1 MQLNGD
7 ILILAPR
14 PVVWSALNESQVL
27 SRCITGCE
35 SMEDVGPDERRATVA
50 VKVGPVRARFTG
62 TVRMADVRHGEGCT
76 LHFEGSGGAAGMAQG
91 RSVVML
97 SDEGDGTRLQYT
109 VSASVGGKLGQIGG
123 RMIDAAAKQ
132 MADQFFE
139 AFQRVVAP
147 LPTSQGEAPAAQAG
161 GAGAD
166 VHDGTL
172 PAAPALAGAPAW
184 SPAPDARD
192 QPVVSASDAAARW
205 RPSDDALRL
214 RWFALGVATTAFGVV
229 LGAWLF

>member
-27 SRCITGCE
+27 SQCITGCE
-35 SMEDVGPDERRATVA
+35 GMEDVGPGERRATVA

-62 TVRMADVRHGEGCT
+62 SVRMADVRPDEGCT
-76 LHFEGSGGAAGMAQG
+76 LHFEGSGGAAGIAQG
-91 RSVVML
+91 RSEVLL

-123 RMIDAAAKQ
+123 RLIDAAAKQ

-139 AFQRVVAP
+139 AFQRALVP
-147 LPTSQGEAPAAQAG
+147 MPTRPSEPPAAQVG
-161 GAGAD
+161 GG
-166 VHDGTL
+166 
-172 PAAPALAGAPAW
+172 
-184 SPAPDARD
+184 ARD
-192 QPVVSASDAAARW
+192 QPVVPAGSVPPRLVLSNE
-205 RPSDDALRL
+205 ALQL
-214 RWFALGVATTAFGVV
+214 RWFALGAATTAFGVA